1 MRQSIIVA
9 CSSFEDSTSLI
20 RYQYLNTLILKLIK
34 MNPIISWSL
43 FTLSIA
49 TLFFGIISYVN
60 TLNTHSWYIEYDR
73 DEDYI
78 LLGFSIVIFLA
89 ITFILWKNNFYSRN
103 K

>member
-1 MRQSIIVA
+1 M
-9 CSSFEDSTSLI
+9 
-20 RYQYLNTLILKLIK
+20 K
-34 MNPIISWSL
+34 PIISWSL

-49 TLFFGIISYVN
+49 TLFFGIVTYVN
-60 TLNTHSWYIEYDR
+60 TLNRRYSTYGPYKR
-73 DEDYI
+73 DEDYM

>member
-1 MRQSIIVA
+1 
-9 CSSFEDSTSLI
+9 
-20 RYQYLNTLILKLIK
+20 

-78 LLGFSIVIFLA
+78 LLGFSIGIFLA

-103 K
+103 KYIHLKTITCLPFINRIIVYEICI

>member
-1 MRQSIIVA
+1 M
-9 CSSFEDSTSLI
+9 
-20 RYQYLNTLILKLIK
+20 K
-34 MNPIISWSL
+34 PIISWSL

-49 TLFFGIISYVN
+49 TLFFGIVTYVN
-60 TLNTHSWYIEYDR
+60 TLKKWNTYGGYNQQDR
-73 DEDYI
+73 NEDYM